1 MEYLKWYFIIGI
13 LFSLSVNLLNDFV
26 LNKFLPEEDR
36 MQFNTLDA
44 ILMTIFWPGYAT
56 VFMYGVIKALK
67 NK

>member
-13 LFSLSVNLLNDFV
+13 LFSLLVNLLNDFV

-36 MQFNTLDA
+36 AQFNTFDA

-56 VFMYGVIKALK
+56 VFTYGVIKALK